1 MVGMR
6 FDHPDVSV
14 RLQAALAAG
23 TSPDPA
29 QLDAL
34 VERCGVEPDFFVRDM
49 LTWAVIRQPAPLAR
63 VLREL
68 DSEIPQARSQAL
80 HTLSKLGDGWSA
92 ITRELLH
99 DPDDEVART
108 AWRTAVGLVPA
119 GGRAALAAELLQELG
134 RGDRDVRLSL
144 SRALV
149 ELGEV
154 VRPALDHAAL
164 TLRVLDDPELA
175 SPHLFGGADAHR

>member
-1 MVGMR
+1 MR
-6 FDHPDVSV
+6 FDHPDTSA

-23 TSPDPA
+23 TRPDPV

-34 VERCGVEPDFFVRDM
+34 VERCAVEPDFFVRDM
-49 LTWAVIRQPAPLAR
+49 LTWALTRQPAPVAR

-68 DSEIPQARSQAL
+68 DSAIPQARSQAL

-92 ITRELLH
+92 ITKELLH
-99 DPDDEVART
+99 DPDDEVARA
-108 AWRTAVGLVPA
+108 AWRTAVGLVPE
-119 GGRAALAAELLQELG
+119 GERRALAGELLGELG

-144 SRALV
+144 TRALV
-149 ELGEV
+149 ELCEV

-164 TLRVLDDPELA
+164 TLRVLDDPDLA
-175 SPHLFGGADAHR
+175 SPHLFSGSDADR